1 MLRLLRQG
9 GLVAALLVA
18 VAVVVFARGAS
29 AQGVMP
35 APVVIVV
42 DVQAALQKSTAAKA
56 IRAERDRYAQSYQNE
71 MEDQRKSLKDA
82 ENLLLK
88 EKTALP
94 SEEWQSKAR
103 AFERQVY
110 DFNQRFQ
117 KSNQAVEKSFR
128 TAMGEL
134 SQALAQVT
142 EEVAGEMGANLVLH
156 KMQVFLHDPRME
168 VTQVVIDR
176 LNKRFPSIAF
186 PAPVEEG
193 APAPKPQVRKK

>member
-1 MLRLLRQG
+1 MLKLLRQG

-18 VAVVVFARGAS
+18 TAVFSRDAS

-42 DVQAALQKSTAAKA
+42 DVQAALQKSSAAKS
-56 IRAERDRYAQSYQNE
+56 IRAERDHYAQTYQSE
-71 MEDQRKSLKDA
+71 MDEQRKSLKDV
-82 ENLLLK
+82 ENQLLK
-88 EKTALP
+88 EKAALP
-94 SEEWQSKAR
+94 SEEWQTKAR

-117 KSNQAVEKSFR
+117 KSNQAIEKSFR

-168 VTQVVIDR
+168 VTQIVIDR

-186 PAPVEEG
+186 PAPVDEG
-193 APAPKPQVRKK
+193 QPAPKPQARKK